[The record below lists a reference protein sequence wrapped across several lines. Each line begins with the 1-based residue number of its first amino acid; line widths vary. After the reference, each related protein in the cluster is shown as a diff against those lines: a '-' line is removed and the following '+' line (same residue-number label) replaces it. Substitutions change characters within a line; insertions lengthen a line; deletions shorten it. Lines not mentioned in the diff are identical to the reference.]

1 MDTEIAELASR
12 AAATLVGLLTTDAW
26 ERAKV
31 GLGAL
36 WRRAHPERAE
46 TIEAEIIDARSEL
59 IAAEAAGDFQVER
72 DLVDEWKTRV
82 RRLLI
87 ANPDLVVPLRRLLD
101 DELTPALPGSQVRIG
116 KLEQHAKASRRG
128 EVNQVGLGEQWI
140 VKP

>member
-1 MDTEIAELASR
+1 LDTEIAELASR

-59 IAAEAAGDFQVER
+59 IAAEAAGDLQVER

-87 ANPDLVVPLRRLLD
+87 SNPDLAVPLRRLLD
-101 DELTPALPGSQVRIG
+101 DELTPALPGSRVRIE
-116 KLEQHAKASRRG
+116 KLDQRAKASRG
-128 EVNQVGLGEQWI
+128 GKVYQVGQGEQSI
-140 VKP
+140 VER